1 VAAAVGSSR
10 AAGAPGWERLW
21 WHSLRL
27 SARWAATLPRHGLAG
42 LKVAV
47 QRALVP
53 LDPWRYYEMGRVA
66 DDEFSGDCLDVASPK
81 LLASLL
87 RHEGRGRWTAT
98 DLFAAEVEMWRAVDP
113 DLTLEIADAT
123 RLPYPD
129 ASFDHVLCVSVVEH
143 IPGDGDS
150 AAMAEFWR
158 VLRPGGV
165 LHMTTD
171 VAPETRDILVDRKV
185 YGEASQA
192 VEGGVFFA
200 RNYSPHDLERRLL
213 SVAPWEVEHREF
225 ARQRNEE
232 LERRFY
238 ARAPWSYLYGLALRL
253 RCPDNFDVTRNFP
266 DLTGRKQGVVYLRLR
281 KPRA

>member
-1 VAAAVGSSR
+1 VAAAAETR
-10 AAGAPGWERLW
+10 APGWERLW
-21 WHSLRL
+21 NHSLRL
-27 SARWAATLPRHGLAG
+27 AARWAASLPRHGLAG
-42 LKVAV
+42 VKVAT

-66 DDEFSGDCLDVASPK
+66 DDDFSGDCLDVSSPK
-81 LLASLL
+81 LLPSLL
-87 RHEGRGRWTAT
+87 QHEGRGTWTAT
-98 DLFAAEVEMWRAVDP
+98 DLFSTEIDMWRAVEP
-113 DLTLEIADAT
+113 DLRLEIADAT
-123 RLPYPD
+123 KLQYAD

-143 IPGDGDS
+143 IPGEGDT

-171 VAPETRDILVDRKV
+171 VAPQTRDILVDRKV
-185 YGEASQA
+185 YGEASQ
-192 VEGGVFFA
+192 ELEGGGVFFA
-200 RNYSPHDLERRLL
+200 RNYSAEDLQRRILDA
-213 SVAPWEVEHREF
+213 APWEVEDREF

-253 RCPDNFDVTRNFP
+253 RCPDNFDVTPDFP
-266 DLTGRKQGVVYLRLR
+266 DLTGRKQGVVYMRLR
-281 KPRA
+281 KPAA

>member
-1 VAAAVGSSR
+1 VAAAAETS
-10 AAGAPGWERLW
+10 APGWERLW
-21 WHSLRL
+21 RHSLRL
-27 SARWAATLPRHGLAG
+27 AGRWAASLPRHGLAG
-42 LKVAV
+42 VKVAT

-66 DDEFSGDCLDVASPK
+66 EDEFSGDCLDVSSPK
-81 LLASLL
+81 LLPSLL
-87 RHEGRGRWTAT
+87 QHEGRGAWTAT
-98 DLFAAEVEMWRAVDP
+98 DLFSTEIDMWRAVEP
-113 DLTLEIADAT
+113 DLRLEIADAT
-123 RLPYPD
+123 QLQYAD
-129 ASFDHVLCVSVVEH
+129 ESFDHVLCVSVVEH
-143 IPGDGDS
+143 IPGEGDS

-171 VAPETRDILVDRKV
+171 VAPQTRDILVDRKV
-185 YGEASQA
+185 YGEASRE
-192 VEGGVFFA
+192 VDGGVFFA
-200 RNYSPHDLERRLL
+200 RNYSPEDLERRILG
-213 SVAPWEVEHREF
+213 SAPWVVEHREF

-253 RCPDNFDVTRNFP
+253 RCPDNFDVTPGFP

-281 KPRA
+281 KPATV

>member
-1 VAAAVGSSR
+1 M
-10 AAGAPGWERLW
+10 AGAPGWERLW
-21 WHSLRL
+21 RHSLRL
-27 SARWAATLPRHGLAG
+27 AARWAATLPDHGLSG
-42 LKVAV
+42 LKVAT

-66 DDEFSGDCLDVASPK
+66 EDEFSGDCLDVSSPK
-81 LLASLL
+81 LLPSLL
-87 RHEGRGRWTAT
+87 QREGRGRWTAA
-98 DLFAAEVEMWRAVDP
+98 DLFATEVEMWRAVDP
-113 DLTLEIADAT
+113 DLRLEIQDAT
-123 RLPYPD
+123 KLGYPD

-171 VAPETRDILVDRKV
+171 VAPQTREIFVDDKV
-185 YGEASQA
+185 YGEASEE
-192 VEGGVFFA
+192 VDGRVFFA
-200 RNYSPHDLERRLL
+200 RNYSAEDLERRIL

-253 RCPDNFDVTRNFP
+253 RCPDNFDVTPEFP
-266 DLTGRKQGVVYLRLR
+266 DLTDRKQGVVYLRLR
-281 KPRA
+281 KPSA

>member
-1 VAAAVGSSR
+1 VAAAAETR
-10 AAGAPGWERLW
+10 APGWERLW
-21 WHSLRL
+21 NHSLRL
-27 SARWAATLPRHGLAG
+27 AARWAASLPRHGLAG
-42 LKVAV
+42 VKVAT

-66 DDEFSGDCLDVASPK
+66 EDEFSGDCLDVSSPK
-81 LLASLL
+81 LLPSLL
-87 RHEGRGRWTAT
+87 QHEGRGTWTAT
-98 DLFAAEVEMWRAVDP
+98 DLFSTEIDMWRAVEP
-113 DLTLEIADAT
+113 DLRLEIADAT
-123 RLPYPD
+123 KLHYAD
-129 ASFDHVLCVSVVEH
+129 ASFDNVLCVSVVEH
-143 IPGDGDS
+143 IPGEGDT

-185 YGEASQA
+185 YGEASQE
-192 VEGGVFFA
+192 VEGGGVFFA
-200 RNYSPHDLERRLL
+200 RNYSPADLQRRILDA
-213 SVAPWEVEHREF
+213 APFEVEHREF

-253 RCPDNFDVTRNFP
+253 RCPDNFDVTPDFP

-281 KPRA
+281 KPAA

>member
-1 VAAAVGSSR
+1 VAAAAETR
-10 AAGAPGWERLW
+10 APGWERLW
-21 WHSLRL
+21 NHSLRL
-27 SARWAATLPRHGLAG
+27 AARWAASLPRHGLAG
-42 LKVAV
+42 VKVAT

-66 DDEFSGDCLDVASPK
+66 DDDFSGDCLDVSSPK
-81 LLASLL
+81 LLPSLL
-87 RHEGRGRWTAT
+87 QHEGRGTWTAT
-98 DLFAAEVEMWRAVDP
+98 DLFSTEIDMWRAVEP
-113 DLTLEIADAT
+113 DLRLEIADAT
-123 RLPYPD
+123 KLQYAD

-143 IPGDGDS
+143 ILGEGDT

-171 VAPETRDILVDRKV
+171 VAPQTRDILVDRKV
-185 YGEASQA
+185 YGEASQ
-192 VEGGVFFA
+192 ELEGGGVFFA
-200 RNYSPHDLERRLL
+200 RNYSAEDLQRRILDA
-213 SVAPWEVEHREF
+213 APWEVEDREF

-253 RCPDNFDVTRNFP
+253 RCPDNFDVTPDFP
-266 DLTGRKQGVVYLRLR
+266 DLTGRKQGVVYMRLR
-281 KPRA
+281 KPAA

>member
-1 VAAAVGSSR
+1 VAAAAQTS
-10 AAGAPGWERLW
+10 APGWERLW
-21 WHSLRL
+21 RHSLRL
-27 SARWAATLPRHGLAG
+27 AARWAASLPRHGLAG
-42 LKVAV
+42 VKVAT

-66 DDEFSGDCLDVASPK
+66 EDEFSGDCLDVSSPK
-81 LLASLL
+81 LLPSLL
-87 RHEGRGRWTAT
+87 QHEGRGSWTAT
-98 DLFAAEVEMWRAVDP
+98 DLFSTEIDMWRAVEP
-113 DLTLEIADAT
+113 DLRLEIADAT
-123 RLPYPD
+123 QLQYAD
-129 ASFDHVLCVSVVEH
+129 ESFDHVLCVSVVEH
-143 IPGDGDS
+143 IPGEGDS

-171 VAPETRDILVDRKV
+171 VAPQTRDILVDRKV
-185 YGEASQA
+185 YGEASRE
-192 VEGGVFFA
+192 VDGGVFFA
-200 RNYSPHDLERRLL
+200 RNYSPEDLERRILG
-213 SVAPWEVEHREF
+213 SAPWVVEHREF

-253 RCPDNFDVTRNFP
+253 RCPDNFDVTPGFP

-281 KPRA
+281 KPATV

>member
-1 VAAAVGSSR
+1 VAAAAETS
-10 AAGAPGWERLW
+10 APGWERLW
-21 WHSLRL
+21 NHSLRL
-27 SARWAATLPRHGLAG
+27 AARWAASLPRHGLAG
-42 LKVAV
+42 VKVAT

-66 DDEFSGDCLDVASPK
+66 EDEFSGDCLDVSSPK
-81 LLASLL
+81 LLPSLL
-87 RHEGRGRWTAT
+87 QHEGRGRWTAT
-98 DLFAAEVEMWRAVDP
+98 DLFSTEIDMWRAVEP
-113 DLTLEIADAT
+113 DLHLEIADAT
-123 RLPYPD
+123 QLQYAD
-129 ASFDHVLCVSVVEH
+129 ESFDHVLCVSVVEH
-143 IPGDGDS
+143 IPGEGDS

-185 YGEASQA
+185 YGEASQE
-192 VEGGVFFA
+192 VDGGVFFA
-200 RNYSPHDLERRLL
+200 RNYSPEDLERRILG
-213 SVAPWEVEHREF
+213 SAPWMVEHREF

-253 RCPDNFDVTRNFP
+253 RCPDNFDVTPEFP

-281 KPRA
+281 KPATV